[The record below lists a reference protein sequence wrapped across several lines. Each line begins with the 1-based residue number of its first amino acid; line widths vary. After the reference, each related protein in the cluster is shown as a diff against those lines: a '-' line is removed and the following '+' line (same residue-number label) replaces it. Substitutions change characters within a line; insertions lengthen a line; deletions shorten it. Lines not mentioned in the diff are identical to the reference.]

1 LANLSWSGCAP
12 LPAGITSK
20 DAKHLRAINGEA
32 HDAPRENEVER
43 QEVGTDA
50 ATDDAGFGE
59 EELF

>member
-1 LANLSWSGCAP
+1 MTP
-12 LPAGITSK
+12 
-20 DAKHLRAINGEA
+20 GEIK
-32 HDAPRENEVER
+32 VER